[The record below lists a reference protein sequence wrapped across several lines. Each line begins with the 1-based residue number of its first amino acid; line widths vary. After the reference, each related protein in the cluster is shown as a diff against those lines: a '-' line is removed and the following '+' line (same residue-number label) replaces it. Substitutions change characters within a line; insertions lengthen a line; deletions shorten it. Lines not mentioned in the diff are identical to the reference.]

1 MGVAFHNAGF
11 NVYNLSMEDLISG
24 KESLK
29 DFAGVAFVGGFSYS
43 DVLGAGVGWKSV
55 IENNSISKRI

>member
-1 MGVAFHNAGF
+1 MYDV
-11 NVYNLSMEDLISG
+11 SIQDLISG

-43 DVLGAGVGWKSV
+43 DVLGAGEGWKV
-55 IENNSISKRI
+55 LLKIIVF